1 MYLFL
6 NIYFVIYLIEEALV
20 NLKKISAFC
29 VTLISGIIDISSYAC
44 SSCGSSAT
52 SPLVLNPNE
61 NLKMYLGLSQN
72 YSYMNYG
79 GHQIE
84 GTTRTVNR
92 MLSTRKTL
100 TLAVGFRT
108 SEDSFVT
115 LSGTFLQNEGAS
127 DPMNPAE
134 GTKVK
139 YLYGDPILSGRYN
152 LVDLEIDNIYRP
164 QVQLMGSYKPSIA
177 KNMVDKDGGPVD
189 TVGNGFHQ
197 IIGGVDFWWG
207 MPFIQFGAS
216 QLVTY
221 SFDRKPNNN
230 WGNNKV
236 QEKRTRDLQYTTI
249 VTVGHVFKD
258 LNFSVQGGVILD
270 YIGEEIAYL
279 KDKSTNNLT
288 TDTKSP
294 AQSNSVFALAK
305 FNLTPKDTLRFSYT
319 FGGAYDG
326 KIGPFTNS
334 NQTTSDTALV
344 AYERTFF

>member
-1 MYLFL
+1 MVSF
-6 NIYFVIYLIEEALV
+6 
-20 NLKKISAFC
+20 KKIGTFFSIL
-29 VTLISGIIDISSYAC
+29 VSGIIVENTYAC

-72 YSYMNYG
+72 SNYMNYG
-79 GHQIE
+79 GNGISDK
-84 GTTRTVNR
+84 TRTVNR
-92 MLSTRKTL
+92 MLSSRKTL
-100 TLAVGFRT
+100 TLAVGYRT
-108 SEDSFVT
+108 SENSFVT
-115 LSGTFLQNEGAS
+115 LTGSFLQNEGAA
-127 DPMNPAE
+127 DPMKPLA

-152 LVDLEIDNIYRP
+152 LVNMELDNPYRP
-164 QVQLMGSYKPSIA
+164 QVQFIGSYKANIA
-177 KNMVDKDGGPVD
+177 KNMVDKDGGAVD
-189 TVGNGFHQ
+189 TVGNGFNQ
-197 IIGGVDFWWG
+197 IIGGIDFWWG

-221 SFDRKPNNN
+221 SFDRNPENDWSNGKI
-230 WGNNKV
+230 

-258 LNFSVQGGVILD
+258 LKLSIQGGVILD
-270 YIGEEIAYL
+270 HIGYETSYI
-279 KDKSTNNLT
+279 KDKSTGNVT
-288 TDTKSP
+288 TVSRSP

-319 FGGAYDG
+319 LGGAYDG
-326 KIGPFTNS
+326 NVGPFTNS
-334 NQTTSDTALV
+334 NQTTSDSALV

>member
-1 MYLFL
+1 M
-6 NIYFVIYLIEEALV
+6 
-20 NLKKISAFC
+20 NLKKISTFC
-29 VTLISGIIDISSYAC
+29 AILISGTININSYGC
-44 SSCGSSAT
+44 SSCGTSAT

-72 YSYMNYG
+72 YNFMNYG
-79 GHQIE
+79 GHQVS
-84 GTTRTVNR
+84 GTTKTVNR

-100 TLAVGFRT
+100 MLAVGYRT

-115 LSGTFLQNEGAS
+115 LSGSFLQNEGTADS
-127 DPMNPAE
+127 MNPSK

-152 LVDLEIDNIYRP
+152 LVNMGFDNIYRP
-164 QVQLMGSYKPSIA
+164 QIQLMGSYKPSIA

-197 IIGGVDFWWG
+197 IIGGVDLWWG
-207 MPFIQFGAS
+207 MPYIQFGAS

-230 WGNNKV
+230 WGNDKI

-249 VTVGHVFKD
+249 VTVGHVFKN
-258 LNFSVQGGVILD
+258 LNLSIQGGVILD
-270 YIGEEIAYL
+270 YIGDEISYL
-279 KDKSTNNLT
+279 KDKSNGNLT
-288 TDTKSP
+288 TVSKSP

-319 FGGAYDG
+319 LGGAYDG
-326 KIGPFTNS
+326 KIGTFTNS